1 MSQPALQLGSSDAV
15 WRREY
20 PFKSHYMNVGNDV
33 RLHYVDEGPRDS
45 QQTLLAVHG
54 NPTWSF
60 YYRSIV
66 SKFRDTHRV
75 VAVDHVGCGGSDKPI
90 SYDYCLAKHTENL
103 VRLIDSLQLKN
114 ITLVVHDWG
123 GAIGLGAAVERQT
136 SIKNILVLNTG
147 AFPPPYIPLRIAA
160 CRWPWI
166 GSFAM
171 RYFNAFAW
179 TATFMAIDRLPR
191 LSPAAKAG
199 LLAPYDSPAH
209 RIAIDR
215 FVQDIPMRSSHRT
228 YKVLEKLEQRLPEL
242 TAKRIH
248 FVWGM
253 KDWCFRPECM
263 ERMARAWPNAT
274 RRELADVG
282 HYVMEE
288 AYAEVLEELEKLLTN

>member
-1 MSQPALQLGSSDAV
+1 MSQSPRLLGDPNAI
-15 WRREY
+15 WRSEY
-20 PFKSHYMNVGNDV
+20 PFESHSMNVSPNV
-33 RLHYVDEGPRDS
+33 RLHYVDEGLRES
-45 QQTLLAVHG
+45 QHTILAVHG

-60 YYRSIV
+60 YYRSIIR
-66 SKFRDTHRV
+66 KFRELHRV
-75 VAVDHVGCGGSDKPI
+75 VAIDHVGCGGSDKPA

-103 VRLIDSLQLKN
+103 VRLIDTLGLTQV
-114 ITLVVHDWG
+114 TLVVHDWG
-123 GAIGLGAAVERQT
+123 GAIGLGAAVERQ
-136 SIKNILVLNTG
+136 SCIKNILVLNTG

-171 RYFNAFAW
+171 RYFNAFAR

-191 LSPAAKAG
+191 LSPEAKAG

-215 FVQDIPMRSSHRT
+215 FVQDIPMKPSHRT
-228 YKVLEKLEQRLPEL
+228 YRILEQLENRLPEL
-242 TAKRIH
+242 ANKRIH

-263 ERMARAWPNAT
+263 ERMAKAWPNAT
-274 RRELADVG
+274 RCELADVG

-288 AYAEVLEELEKLLTN
+288 APSEVCGELAKLLG